1 MQPLQCD
8 LQPQLQ
14 ETHRTTPQEQPLV
27 AKHIEGTNRVRND
40 RSRTRR
46 THEVPFIVACS
57 HFTRKNTRFRAPA
70 SSPKHSPCKIHAA
83 ITMRSATTLHQGQ
96 VSIAHQPSRSSL
108 NRTPP
113 FKIKSQSHTT
123 LQGQLSIVHHPSR
136 SSLNRT
142 PPFKIKSQ
150 SHTTLQGQV
159 SIAHHPSRPSLNRT
173 PPFTP
178 PFKVKS
184 IAHHPFSIAHHPSR
198 SSLNRTPPF
207 KVNSQSR
214 TTLQGQVSIAHHP
227 SRSSLNRTPPFK
239 VKSQSRT
246 TLQGQVSI
254 AHHPSHHPSRS
265 SVNRAPPFLNR
276 APPFKVKSQ
285 SHTTL
290 QGQVSIAHHPSSFQ
304 DSEFYLSVPRK
315 YCFPTSFDDGLLIRT
330 LFHRRAQCF
339 VDMILFDPTSPSVKS
354 YQLVEVVSGGR
365 APGKSSSLASP
376 QLLVIGRFH
385 CFGAVRLAKVQFLYC
400 VDF

>member
-8 LQPQLQ
+8 LQP
-14 ETHRTTPQEQPLV
+14 
-27 AKHIEGTNRVRND
+27 
-40 RSRTRR
+40 
-46 THEVPFIVACS
+46 PFIKV
-57 HFTRKNTRFRAPA
+57 
-70 SSPKHSPCKIHAA
+70 
-83 ITMRSATTLHQGQ
+83 
-96 VSIAHQPSRSSL
+96 
-108 NRTPP
+108 
-113 FKIKSQSHTT
+113 
-123 LQGQLSIVHHPSR
+123 
-136 SSLNRT
+136 
-142 PPFKIKSQ
+142 KSQ

-159 SIAHHPSRPSLNRT
+159 
-173 PPFTP
+173 
-178 PFKVKS
+178 
-184 IAHHPFSIAHHPSR
+184 SIAHHPSR

-239 VKSQSRT
+239 VNSQSHTTLQGQVSIAHHPSRSSLNRTPPFKVKSQSRA

-276 APPFKVKSQ
+276 APPFKGKSQ

-315 YCFPTSFDDGLLIRT
+315 YCFPTSFDDAHFVFCFLFVVINLFPLLVHTQETLAECGAAIRLKST
-330 LFHRRAQCF
+330 VCGPKAADTNIGVRQHRRPVSYSYSDCLSQDPWMYS
-339 VDMILFDPTSPSVKS
+339 VD
-354 YQLVEVVSGGR
+354 
-365 APGKSSSLASP
+365 LAHHQIHLDFYP
-376 QLLVIGRFH
+376 LVI
-385 CFGAVRLAKVQFLYC
+385 
-400 VDF
+400 